1 MRTVFSSKDPILAFN
16 DLADQTDRDE
26 QEGTM
31 HLFEGA
37 VLAIRNPGGHSFP
50 EGPSSGRS
58 STFVF

>member
-31 HLFEGA
+31 HLFEGLCWRFEIPA
-37 VLAIRNPGGHSFP
+37 VTPFRKAPN
-50 EGPSSGRS
+50 SGRS

>member
-1 MRTVFSSKDPILAFN
+1 MRTVFSSKHPILAFN
-16 DLADQTDRDE
+16 ELADQTDRDE

-37 VLAIRNPGGHSFP
+37 VLAIEIPAVIPFRKA
-50 EGPSSGRS
+50 PSNGRS